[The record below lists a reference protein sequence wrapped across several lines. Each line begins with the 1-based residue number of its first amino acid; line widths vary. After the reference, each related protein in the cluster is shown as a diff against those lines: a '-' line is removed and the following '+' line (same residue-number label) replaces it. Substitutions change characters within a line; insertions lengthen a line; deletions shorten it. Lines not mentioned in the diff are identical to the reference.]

1 MTDNKPAP
9 SKIIPNTFQTPNLLT
24 DEGLLALLTGSET
37 KCYLVVIRKTFGW
50 RKDRDR
56 IAKSQI
62 MAATG
67 LGETGTDD
75 AMNGLLKFGL
85 VLKTAENNAANE
97 GNEWAPQM
105 DERLIDMAGLR
116 DRQAKAQ
123 ESNAKR
129 TVKARLSKGGGVVGQ
144 PGPVGQPGGGVVGQ
158 PPQQPITAN
167 VLVVVNAAAGENFRL
182 YEQEIGTL
190 TPMIADAVK
199 DAEETYSAEWVSE
212 AIQIAATSNKRS
224 WKYVEGILKNCKA
237 KGIRPSLSRLENTNG
252 NTSGNQKHP
261 AQGKANSSG
270 RKHSQGKTDVQ
281 TGGNGSD
288 SQPAD
293 DPEAVERHRERWN
306 ALREKA
312 NMPAV

>member
-50 RKDRDR
+50 RKDKDR

-62 MAATG
+62 MAVTG
-67 LGETGTDD
+67 LGENAVDD
-75 AMNGLLKFGL
+75 CMTSLVAFGL
-85 VLKTAENNAANE
+85 VLRTAENNAANE
-97 GNEWAPQM
+97 GVEWAPQM
-105 DERLIDMAGLR
+105 DDSLIDMAGLL
-116 DRQAKAQ
+116 DRQAKAKA
-123 ESNAKR
+123 SNAKR
-129 TVKARLSKGGGVVGQ
+129 TQNARLTKGGGDVQHTPHVQ
-144 PGPVGQPGGGVVGQ
+144 HPQGGDVQ
-158 PPQQPITAN
+158 HTPQQPITAN
-167 VLVVVNAAAGENFRL
+167 VLIVVNAAGENFRL

-237 KGIRPSLSRLENTNG
+237 KGIRPSLNRLENTNG

-270 RKHSQGKTDVQ
+270 RKHSQRKADVQ